1 MNILSLGEKI
11 KKLRKEK
18 NMTLKELA
26 GDRITAA
33 QISHIER
40 DKSHTSRELLE
51 YLASQ
56 LDVSVDYLLETKE
69 MQSKKLTDNL
79 ILQGEIL
86 IKCNDLEKA
95 EDQLNE
101 AIKICDEYKVLDN
114 YATCNFLL
122 ADINF
127 KKGKY
132 SESVMGYE
140 KALYY
145 FIKNND
151 KDKLYKCYLNIG
163 KIYMIEEFYKGA
175 ILQFE
180 FSEGILNEI
189 QVEDVDIYKD
199 LYSKMAYC
207 YIKLDNNEKSLD
219 YINKM
224 DEIDIKNNPEEELD
238 VLILKAN
245 NFLNVGEFE
254 KSKEY
259 FKKALEILDKEK
271 NKTENNEENS
281 INDIQNNDEN
291 IGGAIEDIDLQIGE
305 TSEIEEIQKQNSEE
319 LNENIEKENNEVIEL
334 SQMEQDANFVKEN
347 ISIIKPINGTISSR
361 YGLRNP
367 TTVTVPKNHTGI
379 DLAETTGT
387 KIVSATDGTV
397 ILNSSKGDYG
407 NHLKIQNGDATFI
420 YAHCSKL
427 YVKVGQT
434 VKAGDTIAAVGSTG
448 NSTGNHLHFE
458 IRLNDKQVNPQKYLY
473 K

>member
-40 DKSHTSRELLE
+40 DKSHTSHELLE
-51 YLASQ
+51 YLANQ

-95 EDQLNE
+95 ENQLNGV
-101 AIKICDEYKVLDN
+101 IKICNEYKVLDN
-114 YATCNFLL
+114 YGICNFLL

-132 SESVMGYE
+132 SESVMSYE
-140 KALYY
+140 KTLYY

-151 KDKLYKCYLNIG
+151 KEKLYKCYFNID

-180 FSEGILNEI
+180 FAEGVLNEI

-224 DEIDIKNNPEEELD
+224 DEIDMKNNPEEELN

-245 NFLNVGEFE
+245 NLLNMGEFE

-259 FKKALEILDKEK
+259 FKKVLEILDKEK
-271 NKTENNEENS
+271 NKTELAS
-281 INDIQNNDEN
+281 IYLTISEIYKSIGKLDKVLEYSQKVYDIKKNDEDEYMMKSLFKIIETYISN
-291 IGGAIEDIDLQIGE
+291 YEYDMAKRYCKIALASSIKNKNRLNEYRVLKYYSDMHKAQNESIIAIEYLHKCI
-305 TSEIEEIQKQNSEE
+305 
-319 LNENIEKENNEVIEL
+319 NI
-334 SQMEQDANFVKEN
+334 
-347 ISIIKPINGTISSR
+347 ISK
-361 YGLRNP
+361 
-367 TTVTVPKNHTGI
+367 
-379 DLAETTGT
+379 
-387 KIVSATDGTV
+387 
-397 ILNSSKGDYG
+397 
-407 NHLKIQNGDATFI
+407 
-420 YAHCSKL
+420 
-427 YVKVGQT
+427 
-434 VKAGDTIAAVGSTG
+434 
-448 NSTGNHLHFE
+448 
-458 IRLNDKQVNPQKYLY
+458 LNDKKILADLYINLGELYSDISKEKELEYYQKGVGIY
-473 K
+473 KNLEII

>member
-1 MNILSLGEKI
+1 
-11 KKLRKEK
+11 
-18 NMTLKELA
+18 
-26 GDRITAA
+26 
-33 QISHIER
+33 
-40 DKSHTSRELLE
+40 
-51 YLASQ
+51 
-56 LDVSVDYLLETKE
+56 

-224 DEIDIKNNPEEELD
+224 DEIDIKNNLEEELD

-271 NKTENNEENS
+271 NKTELAS
-281 INDIQNNDEN
+281 IYLTI
-291 IGGAIEDIDLQIGE
+291 
-305 TSEIEEIQKQNSEE
+305 SEIYKSVGKLDRSLEYSQRVYDIKKSDEDEYMMKSLFRIIETYISNYKYDMAKKYCKIALASSIKNKNRLNEYRVLKYYSDMHKAQ
-319 LNENIEKENNEVIEL
+319 NENIIAIEYLHKCINIISELNDEKILADLYINLGELYSDISKEKELEYYQKGVCIYKNLE
-334 SQMEQDANFVKEN
+334 
-347 ISIIKPINGTISSR
+347 II
-361 YGLRNP
+361 
-367 TTVTVPKNHTGI
+367 
-379 DLAETTGT
+379 
-387 KIVSATDGTV
+387 
-397 ILNSSKGDYG
+397 
-407 NHLKIQNGDATFI
+407 
-420 YAHCSKL
+420 
-427 YVKVGQT
+427 
-434 VKAGDTIAAVGSTG
+434 
-448 NSTGNHLHFE
+448 
-458 IRLNDKQVNPQKYLY
+458 
-473 K
+473 

>member
-56 LDVSVDYLLETKE
+56 LDVSV
-69 MQSKKLTDNL
+69 
-79 ILQGEIL
+79 L

-145 FIKNND
+145 FIKNNDND

-271 NKTENNEENS
+271 NKTELAS
-281 INDIQNNDEN
+281 IYLTI
-291 IGGAIEDIDLQIGE
+291 
-305 TSEIEEIQKQNSEE
+305 SEIYKSVGKLDRSLEYSQRVYDTKKSDEDEYMMKSLFRIIETYISNYEYDMAKKYCKIALASSIKNKNRLNEYRVLKYYSDMHKAQ
-319 LNENIEKENNEVIEL
+319 NENIIAIEYLHKCINIISELNDEKILADLYINLGELYSDISKEKELEYYQKGVCIYKNLE
-334 SQMEQDANFVKEN
+334 
-347 ISIIKPINGTISSR
+347 II
-361 YGLRNP
+361 
-367 TTVTVPKNHTGI
+367 
-379 DLAETTGT
+379 
-387 KIVSATDGTV
+387 
-397 ILNSSKGDYG
+397 
-407 NHLKIQNGDATFI
+407 
-420 YAHCSKL
+420 
-427 YVKVGQT
+427 
-434 VKAGDTIAAVGSTG
+434 
-448 NSTGNHLHFE
+448 
-458 IRLNDKQVNPQKYLY
+458 
-473 K
+473 

>member
-224 DEIDIKNNPEEELD
+224 DEIDIKNNLEEELD

-271 NKTENNEENS
+271 NKTELAS
-281 INDIQNNDEN
+281 IYLTI
-291 IGGAIEDIDLQIGE
+291 
-305 TSEIEEIQKQNSEE
+305 SEIYKSVGKLDRSLEYSQRVYDIKKSDEDEYMMKSLFRIIETYISNYKYDMAKKYCKIALASSIKNKNR
-319 LNENIEKENNEVIEL
+319 LNEYRVLKYYSDISKEKELEYYQKGVCIYKNLE
-334 SQMEQDANFVKEN
+334 
-347 ISIIKPINGTISSR
+347 II
-361 YGLRNP
+361 
-367 TTVTVPKNHTGI
+367 
-379 DLAETTGT
+379 
-387 KIVSATDGTV
+387 
-397 ILNSSKGDYG
+397 
-407 NHLKIQNGDATFI
+407 
-420 YAHCSKL
+420 
-427 YVKVGQT
+427 
-434 VKAGDTIAAVGSTG
+434 
-448 NSTGNHLHFE
+448 
-458 IRLNDKQVNPQKYLY
+458 
-473 K
+473 

>member
-1 MNILSLGEKI
+1 MISWGSSMNILSLGEKI

-180 FSEGILNEI
+180 FSESILGVLFI
-189 QVEDVDIYKD
+189 SDLKPDV
-199 LYSKMAYC
+199 
-207 YIKLDNNEKSLD
+207 
-219 YINKM
+219 
-224 DEIDIKNNPEEELD
+224 
-238 VLILKAN
+238 
-245 NFLNVGEFE
+245 
-254 KSKEY
+254 
-259 FKKALEILDKEK
+259 
-271 NKTENNEENS
+271 
-281 INDIQNNDEN
+281 
-291 IGGAIEDIDLQIGE
+291 
-305 TSEIEEIQKQNSEE
+305 
-319 LNENIEKENNEVIEL
+319 
-334 SQMEQDANFVKEN
+334 
-347 ISIIKPINGTISSR
+347 
-361 YGLRNP
+361 
-367 TTVTVPKNHTGI
+367 
-379 DLAETTGT
+379 
-387 KIVSATDGTV
+387 
-397 ILNSSKGDYG
+397 
-407 NHLKIQNGDATFI
+407 
-420 YAHCSKL
+420 
-427 YVKVGQT
+427 
-434 VKAGDTIAAVGSTG
+434 
-448 NSTGNHLHFE
+448 
-458 IRLNDKQVNPQKYLY
+458 
-473 K
+473 

>member
-224 DEIDIKNNPEEELD
+224 DEIDIKNNLEEELD

-271 NKTENNEENS
+271 NKTELAS
-281 INDIQNNDEN
+281 IYLTI
-291 IGGAIEDIDLQIGE
+291 
-305 TSEIEEIQKQNSEE
+305 SEIYKSVGKLDRSLEYSQRVYDIKKSDEDEYMMKSLFRIIETYISNYEYDMAKKYCKIALASSIKNKNRLNEYRVLKYYSDMHKAQ
-319 LNENIEKENNEVIEL
+319 NENIIAIEYL
-334 SQMEQDANFVKEN
+334 HKCIN
-347 ISIIKPINGTISSR
+347 IIS
-361 YGLRNP
+361 
-367 TTVTVPKNHTGI
+367 
-379 DLAETTGT
+379 E
-387 KIVSATDGTV
+387 
-397 ILNSSKGDYG
+397 
-407 NHLKIQNGDATFI
+407 
-420 YAHCSKL
+420 
-427 YVKVGQT
+427 
-434 VKAGDTIAAVGSTG
+434 
-448 NSTGNHLHFE
+448 
-458 IRLNDKQVNPQKYLY
+458 LNDEKILADLYINLGELYSDISKETELEYYQKGVCIY
-473 K
+473 KNLEII

>member
-219 YINKM
+219 YIN
-224 DEIDIKNNPEEELD
+224 
-238 VLILKAN
+238 
-245 NFLNVGEFE
+245 
-254 KSKEY
+254 
-259 FKKALEILDKEK
+259 
-271 NKTENNEENS
+271 
-281 INDIQNNDEN
+281 
-291 IGGAIEDIDLQIGE
+291 
-305 TSEIEEIQKQNSEE
+305 
-319 LNENIEKENNEVIEL
+319 
-334 SQMEQDANFVKEN
+334 
-347 ISIIKPINGTISSR
+347 
-361 YGLRNP
+361 
-367 TTVTVPKNHTGI
+367 
-379 DLAETTGT
+379 
-387 KIVSATDGTV
+387 
-397 ILNSSKGDYG
+397 
-407 NHLKIQNGDATFI
+407 
-420 YAHCSKL
+420 
-427 YVKVGQT
+427 
-434 VKAGDTIAAVGSTG
+434 
-448 NSTGNHLHFE
+448 
-458 IRLNDKQVNPQKYLY
+458 
-473 K
+473 

>member
-271 NKTENNEENS
+271 NKTELAS
-281 INDIQNNDEN
+281 IYLTI
-291 IGGAIEDIDLQIGE
+291 
-305 TSEIEEIQKQNSEE
+305 SEIYKSVGKLDRSLEYSQRVYDIKKSDEDEYMMKSLFRIIETYISNYEYDMAKKYCKIALASSIKNKNR
-319 LNENIEKENNEVIEL
+319 LNEYRVLKYYSDISKEKELEYYQKGVCIYKNLE
-334 SQMEQDANFVKEN
+334 
-347 ISIIKPINGTISSR
+347 II
-361 YGLRNP
+361 
-367 TTVTVPKNHTGI
+367 
-379 DLAETTGT
+379 
-387 KIVSATDGTV
+387 
-397 ILNSSKGDYG
+397 
-407 NHLKIQNGDATFI
+407 
-420 YAHCSKL
+420 
-427 YVKVGQT
+427 
-434 VKAGDTIAAVGSTG
+434 
-448 NSTGNHLHFE
+448 
-458 IRLNDKQVNPQKYLY
+458 
-473 K
+473 